1 MSGSA
6 GLSLFAAT
14 LEPAHLIAR
23 SLRDAE
29 THVMT
34 QSDEPLSEA
43 AAEARRFFEQ
53 RFRLGLRAALGEMA
67 SPSLTR
73 EQARLAQQLER
84 TLQRVSAQH

>member
-6 GLSLFAAT
+6 GLSVFAAT

-23 SLRDAE
+23 SLGDAE

-34 QSDEPLSEA
+34 QSDEPLGEA

-53 RFRLGLRAALGEMA
+53 RLRLGLRAALGEMA
-67 SPSLTR
+67 GPSLTR